1 MINHEGVHDSIM
13 SEDEVRRE
21 LGNDVSSAVD
31 ALSAAVKPL
40 GAVIGWTVVP
50 SLAATA
56 TASEPAITISSL
68 EEEASIATAVRGSW

>member
-13 SEDEVRRE
+13 AEDEVRRE

-56 TASEPAITISSL
+56 SEPAITMSSL

>member
-13 SEDEVRRE
+13 AEDEVRRE

-40 GAVIGWTVVP
+40 GAVIG
-50 SLAATA
+50 
-56 TASEPAITISSL
+56 
-68 EEEASIATAVRGSW
+68 